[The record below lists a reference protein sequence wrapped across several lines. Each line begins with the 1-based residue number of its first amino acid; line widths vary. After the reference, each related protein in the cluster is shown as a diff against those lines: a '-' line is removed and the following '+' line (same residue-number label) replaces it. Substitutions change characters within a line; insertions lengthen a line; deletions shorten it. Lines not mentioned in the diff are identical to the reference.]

1 MYKTK
6 IKKFEKSTV
15 CQNFL
20 QSSKKN
26 AFKKFKEEN
35 CKTVKVFITKGNKL
49 VATIYSIKILKH
61 KYFLQH

>member
-6 IKKFEKSTV
+6 VKKFEKSSV

-26 AFKKFKEEN
+26 AFKKFKEES

-49 VATIYSIKILKH
+49 VSTNYNK
-61 KYFLQH
+61 